1 MFEAKEH
8 TGRFGT
14 FYSEW
19 AFSDM
24 EKSAPK
30 LNREALDEYRKALSY
45 RKIYGQDNFEHKRPE
60 FTGDEELI
68 LRERNGY
75 NKNVYEVIE
84 KPEWMTMAEVAL
96 VADTGNLCFGFA
108 TSGNTVTVYTD

>member
-1 MFEAKEH
+1 MFGAKQH
-8 TGRFGT
+8 TGRFGK

-24 EKSAPK
+24 EGSAPK
-30 LNREALDEYRKALSY
+30 LNRQVLDEYRKALDY
-45 RKIYGQDNFEHKRPE
+45 RMVWSDNFEHGRPG
-60 FTGDEELI
+60 FTGEEVLI

-96 VADTGNLCFGFA
+96 VADTGNLCFGFSA
-108 TSGNTVTVYTD
+108 TGNSVSVYTD